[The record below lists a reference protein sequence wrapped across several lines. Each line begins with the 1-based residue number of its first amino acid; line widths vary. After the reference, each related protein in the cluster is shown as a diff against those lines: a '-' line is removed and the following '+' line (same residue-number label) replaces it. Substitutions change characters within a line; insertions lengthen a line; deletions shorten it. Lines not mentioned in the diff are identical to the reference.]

1 MEDGRLLMILMQVLG
16 EQVSLAISCNEH
28 VFFLVLGRFLLWIHL
43 SHGFAVLDDVSI
55 GDRQRILDMH
65 FNPGT

>member
-1 MEDGRLLMILMQVLG
+1 
-16 EQVSLAISCNEH
+16 
-28 VFFLVLGRFLLWIHL
+28 LWIHL

-55 GDRQRILDMH
+55 GDRQRILDIH

>member
-16 EQVSLAISCNEH
+16 EQVSLSCNEH

-55 GDRQRILDMH
+55 GDRQRILDIH